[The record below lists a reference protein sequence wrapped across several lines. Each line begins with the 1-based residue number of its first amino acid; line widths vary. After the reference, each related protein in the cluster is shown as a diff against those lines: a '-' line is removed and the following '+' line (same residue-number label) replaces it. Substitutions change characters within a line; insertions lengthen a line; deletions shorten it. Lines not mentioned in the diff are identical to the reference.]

1 MRAIKTLFISKL
13 FAVLLV
19 FSYFDSAHADPLDGD
34 YLYGVATVRAA
45 PGELAAL
52 LEWFDAFRASGFHE
66 DAGLPEPL
74 VMRHSQG
81 DQWDLLI
88 INPMDGWLAHF
99 DEDAA
104 AARKAAADEYAEL
117 LEDYH
122 GLVAFH
128 EDHFAYG
135 PPLAALRTAW
145 DESEFFHVEMFHALP
160 GRAGDLFEQRRME
173 NEYLAA
179 TGQVPN
185 FIFRRS
191 SGSDVDVFTIGFH
204 ESFERFAAPAPVSDE
219 EKQIA
224 ARDAGFDGLADLSFY
239 LRSLISAHHDTLAV
253 KVE

>member
-1 MRAIKTLFISKL
+1 MGIKMLKNNLLWLIP
-13 FAVLLV
+13 LV
-19 FSYFDSAHADPLDGD
+19 FSHSVAADDEPLEGD
-34 YLYGVATVRAA
+34 YLYSVSTVRAA
-45 PGELAAL
+45 PGELSAL
-52 LEWFDAFRASGFHE
+52 LDWFAAWKATDFHE
-66 DAGLPEPL
+66 ASGLPEPL

-88 INPMDGWLAHF
+88 IKPMESWLAHF
-99 DEDAA
+99 DEEATAARQAA
-104 AARKAAADEYAEL
+104 ANEHADLLAR
-117 LEDYH
+117 YH

-135 PPLAALRTAW
+135 PPLSALQPAW
-145 DESEFFHVEMFHALP
+145 DDSGFFHVEMFYALP
-160 GRAGDLFEQRRME
+160 GLAGDLMEQRRME

-204 ESFERFAAPAPVSDE
+204 ESLQTFAAPAPVTDE

-224 ARDAGFDGLADLSFY
+224 ARNAGFESLSHISFY
-239 LRSLISAHHDTLAV
+239 LRSLIAAHQDTLAV